1 MKDRSLGQELIE
13 ADNGFMEKQSNEV
26 NDESYFEKSKEEDS
40 LEINGT
46 VTVITRQASPENL
59 DRKISAIDKQRN
71 PNKLGLI

>member
-1 MKDRSLGQELIE
+1 
-13 ADNGFMEKQSNEV
+13 MEKQSNEV